1 MKYVLPILVLFTAL
15 FLHSCAWFRDDF
27 SEKSAQELVQD
38 GIEEYDKGDYKDAI
52 KNFQQLKD
60 LYPFSKYAILAELKI
75 ADAHYYLKQYPEA
88 IQAYEEF
95 EQLHPRNEA
104 VPYVIYQIGRSY
116 YEQID
121 TIDRDQD
128 SARMALGTF
137 NRLIQQYPLDSYAQA
152 ARVHVLKC
160 YQSLSG
166 HELYVALYYFRK
178 QNYQAALQ
186 RFLSVIHDYPDAGYH
201 HQALNYIVQCEVL
214 LAAQETAP
222 RIYETTPVDAFEQL
236 IN

>member
-1 MKYVLPILVLFTAL
+1 MKNMRLLLVLTAAL
-15 FLHSCAWFRDDF
+15 ILQSCAWFGNDL
-27 SEKSAQELVQD
+27 SEKAAQELVQD
-38 GIEEYDKGDYKDAI
+38 GIEEYDQGDYKNAI

-75 ADAHYYLKQYPEA
+75 ADAHYHLKQYPEA
-88 IQAYEEF
+88 VQAYEEF

-104 VPYVIYQIGRSY
+104 VPYVIYQIGRSH

-128 SARMALGTF
+128 TAQKALDTF
-137 NRLIQQYPLDSYAQA
+137 NRLIQQYPGDSYARE

-166 HELYVALYYFRK
+166 HELYVALFYYK
-178 QNYQAALQ
+178 NKKYKAALQ
-186 RFLSVIHDYPDAGYH
+186 RFLNVIHDYPDAGYH
-201 HQALNYIVQCEVL
+201 HQALDYIVQCEAF
-214 LAAQETAP
+214 LASETETP
-222 RIYETTPVDAFEQL
+222 QDYETTPIDPFS
-236 IN
+236 IYN

>member
-1 MKYVLPILVLFTAL
+1 MKYGLPLLVLFAAL
-15 FLHSCAWFRDDF
+15 FLHSCAWFRDDL
-27 SEKSAQELVQD
+27 SDKSAQELVQD

-75 ADAHYYLKQYPEA
+75 ADSHYYLKEYPEA
-88 IQAYEEF
+88 VQAYEEF
-95 EQLHPRNEA
+95 EELHPRNEA
-104 VPYVIYQIGRSY
+104 IPYVIYQIGRSY

-128 SARMALGTF
+128 TAQKALDTF
-137 NRLIQQYPLDSYAQA
+137 NRLIEQHPQDTYAQA

-166 HELYVALYYFRK
+166 HELYVALFYYRK
-178 QNYQAALQ
+178 QNYSAALQ
-186 RFLSVIHDYPDAGYH
+186 RFLSVIHNYPDAGYH
-201 HQALNYIVQCEVL
+201 HQALNYIVQCEAL
-214 LAAQETAP
+214 LESQEKVP
-222 RIYETTPVDAFEQL
+222 EGYETTPVDPFGHLQ
-236 IN
+236 